1 MTPTTVYG
9 SPFNVTGR
17 PRIFGSPPKRRC
29 QSRWL
34 RMTSCSR
41 PGSVSSGRNRRPRV
55 GCTPSIGSTSSVRR
69 TAWMLSGSSV
79 PVRFGV
85 QLSAAPMLSNTV
97 FCRRQSTK
105 FAGATGLLAAVQQ
118 HGELLRAARYG
129 RGRRRTAL
137 TTLKIAV
144 LAPMPSARA
153 STAAAVKAGVRARA
167 ARPVAQVLEDRLEKG
182 AGADVPHRFLDLLAA
197 AAPRSRQRAAPPPGS
212 FLARAF
218 PRPASPRRR
227 RRPHR
232 GRARRRPCRKRPRH
246 RLERRVR
253 TDMLLLTLP
262 SGRRRSRARSAPTLP
277 SRS

>member
-1 MTPTTVYG
+1 MWATLAQAINRTNATAPSSTSSPGRTSPTTVSSSERTVTSRLVPGNSLSSRPVIVAISARACSSATPGLRRANTRRLWPPRLAARSPSASGAHSSVCVSQNGGNWNSRGMTPTTVYG

-17 PRIFGSPPKRRC
+17 PRTFGSPPKRRC

-41 PGSVSSGRNRRPRV
+41 PGSVSSGRNRRPRA

-105 FAGATGLLAAVQQ
+105 FAGATGLLPRCSSTVSSP
-118 HGELLRAARYG
+118 GARYG
-129 RGRRRTAL
+129 RGRRSTAL

-167 ARPVAQVLEDRLEKG
+167 R
-182 AGADVPHRFLDLLAA
+182 
-197 AAPRSRQRAAPPPGS
+197 AP
-212 FLARAF
+212 
-218 PRPASPRRR
+218 
-227 RRPHR
+227 
-232 GRARRRPCRKRPRH
+232 
-246 RLERRVR
+246 
-253 TDMLLLTLP
+253 
-262 SGRRRSRARSAPTLP
+262 
-277 SRS
+277 